1 MKHAVTYELRHVCK
15 QTGARLGVLHTPHGD
30 IETPVFM
37 PVGTQGT
44 VKGMSPEEL
53 TSMGAKII
61 LGNTYH
67 LHLRPGDEIVAEA
80 GGLHKF
86 ENWPGAILTD
96 SGGFQVFSLGGIRK
110 IKEEGAYF
118 RSHIDGSSKFISPE
132 IAMDIQHNLGSDIMM
147 CFDECAPYPCEYNY
161 AKRSMEMTLRW
172 AKRCKDHHHNV
183 ETQSLFGIVQGSTY
197 KDLRMESARRT
208 VEMDFPGYA
217 IGGLSVGEPA
227 DIMYDILESTVPLLP
242 EDKPRY
248 LMGVGTPGYLIEGS
262 KRGIDMFDC
271 VYPTRIGRNGTI
283 MTSQGRIIVR
293 DKKYER
299 DFTPMDPECDC
310 YACRN
315 YTKAYVRHLIKA
327 NELLGLRL
335 TTWHNLHFLLKLM
348 ENVREAI
355 ANDCLG
361 DFAEQFY
368 AKYGM
373 GLQKNNKDK
382 TDIYK

>member
-1 MKHAVTYELRHVCK
+1 MKHAVTYELKHICK

-30 IETPVFM
+30 IDTPVFM

-44 VKGMSPEEL
+44 VKGMTPEEL
-53 TSMGAKII
+53 KSMGAQII

-67 LHLRPGDEIVAEA
+67 LHLRPGDDIVAEA
-80 GGLHKF
+80 GGLHRF
-86 ENWPGAILTD
+86 ENWDGAILTD

-118 RSHIDGSSKFISPE
+118 RSHIDGSLKFISPE
-132 IAMDIQHNLGSDIMM
+132 VSMDIQHNLGSDIMM
-147 CFDECAPYPCEYNY
+147 CFDECTPYPCDFKY

-172 AKRCKDHHHNV
+172 ARRCLEHHDNI
-183 ETQSLFGIVQGSTY
+183 ETQSLFGIVQGSTF
-197 KDLRMESARRT
+197 KELRMESARRT
-208 VEMDFPGYA
+208 VEMDFPGYG

-248 LMGVGTPGYLIEGS
+248 LMGVGTPGYLIEGA

-271 VYPTRIGRNGTI
+271 VYPTRIGRNGTL
-283 MTSQGRIIVR
+283 MTSRGRVIVR

-299 DFTPMDPECDC
+299 DFTPMDPNCDC

-315 YTKAYVRHLIKA
+315 YTRAYVRHLLKA
-327 NELLGLRL
+327 DELLGLRL
-335 TTWHNLHFLLKLM
+335 TTWHNLRFLLHLM
-348 ENVREAI
+348 ENIREAI
-355 ANDCLG
+355 AADSLG

-368 AKYGM
+368 SEYSR
-373 GLQKNNKDK
+373 GLQKNNVGQ
-382 TDIYK
+382 TDAFK

>member
-1 MKHAVTYELRHVCK
+1 MKHAVTYELKHVCK

-53 TSMGAKII
+53 VSMGAKII

-67 LHLRPGDEIVAEA
+67 LHLRPGDDIVAEA

-132 IAMDIQHNLGSDIMM
+132 VSMDIQHNLGSDIIM
-147 CFDECAPYPCEYNY
+147 CFDECTPYPCDYNY

-172 AKRCKDHHHNV
+172 AQRCKDHHHN
-183 ETQSLFGIVQGSTY
+183 EENQSLFGIVQGSMY
-197 KDLRMESARRT
+197 KDLRVESAKRT
-208 VEMDFPGYA
+208 VAMDFPGYA

-227 DIMYDILESTVPLLP
+227 DLMYDILEATVPYLP

-248 LMGVGTPGYLIEGS
+248 LMGVGTPGYLIEGA

-348 ENVREAI
+348 EKVREAI
-355 ANDCLG
+355 ANDRLG
-361 DFAEQFY
+361 DFAEEFY
-368 AKYGM
+368 AKYGQ

-382 TDIYK
+382 TDVYK

>member
-1 MKHAVTYELRHVCK
+1 MKHAVTYELKHVCK

-53 TSMGAKII
+53 VSMGAKII

-67 LHLRPGDEIVAEA
+67 LHLRPGDDIVAEA

-132 IAMDIQHNLGSDIMM
+132 VSMDIQHNLGSDIIM
-147 CFDECAPYPCEYNY
+147 CFDECTPYPCDYKY

-172 AKRCKDHHHNV
+172 AQRCKDHHHN
-183 ETQSLFGIVQGSTY
+183 EENQSLFGIVQGSMY
-197 KDLRMESARRT
+197 KDLRVESAKRT

-227 DIMYDILESTVPLLP
+227 DLMYDILEATVPYLP

-248 LMGVGTPGYLIEGS
+248 LMGVGTPGYLIEGA

-348 ENVREAI
+348 EQIREAI
-355 ANDCLG
+355 ANDRLG
-361 DFAEQFY
+361 DFAEEFY
-368 AKYGM
+368 AKYGQ

-382 TDIYK
+382 TDVYK

>member
-1 MKHAVTYELRHVCK
+1 MKHAVTYELKHVCK

-53 TSMGAKII
+53 VSMGAKII

-67 LHLRPGDEIVAEA
+67 LHLRPGDDIVAEA

-132 IAMDIQHNLGSDIMM
+132 VSMDIQHNLGSDIIM
-147 CFDECAPYPCEYNY
+147 CFDECTPYPCDYNY

-172 AKRCKDHHHNV
+172 AQRCKDHHHN
-183 ETQSLFGIVQGSTY
+183 EENQSLFGIVQGSMY
-197 KDLRMESARRT
+197 KDLRVESAKRT
-208 VEMDFPGYA
+208 VAMDFPGYA

-227 DIMYDILESTVPLLP
+227 DLMYDILEATVPYLP

-248 LMGVGTPGYLIEGS
+248 LMGVGTPGYLIEGA

-310 YACRN
+310 YACKN

-348 ENVREAI
+348 EKVREAI
-355 ANDCLG
+355 ANDRLG
-361 DFAEQFY
+361 DFAEEFY
-368 AKYGM
+368 AKYGQ

-382 TDIYK
+382 TDVYK

>member
-1 MKHAVTYELRHVCK
+1 MKHAVTYELKHVCK

-53 TSMGAKII
+53 VSMGAKII

-67 LHLRPGDEIVAEA
+67 LHLRPGDDIVAEA

-132 IAMDIQHNLGSDIMM
+132 VSMDIQHNLGSDIIM
-147 CFDECAPYPCEYNY
+147 CFDECTPYPCDYNY

-172 AKRCKDHHHNV
+172 AQRCKDHHHN
-183 ETQSLFGIVQGSTY
+183 EENQSLFGIVQGSMY
-197 KDLRMESARRT
+197 KDLRVESAKRT
-208 VEMDFPGYA
+208 VAMDFPGYA

-227 DIMYDILESTVPLLP
+227 DLMYDILEATVPYLP

-248 LMGVGTPGYLIEGS
+248 LMGVGTPGYLIEGA

-348 ENVREAI
+348 EKVREAI
-355 ANDCLG
+355 ANDRLG
-361 DFAEQFY
+361 DFAEEFY
-368 AKYGM
+368 AKYGQ

-382 TDIYK
+382 TDVFK